1 MNSSLPLE
9 PLQNA
14 TPRVVKMRVYQFWDQ
29 LSIYLP
35 VLLMGLLALA
45 SYWLLRATPIPE
57 TPPEERELSHEPD
70 YHIQRFSVKVFDAN
84 GRIMS
89 EVFGAEGRHYPD
101 TDMLEID
108 KARIRKYSPEGQLTT
123 ATAHRVTSNGDSTE
137 FILEGDA
144 IVIRQAGKNAAG
156 KRLPR
161 LEFHGEYLR
170 VLTKWDILSSDQ
182 PVLLI
187 RDNDQ
192 MRADSLFYRGDRQSA
207 VLKGRVQVQM
217 QPR

>member
-14 TPRVVKMRVYQFWDQ
+14 VPRVVKMRFYQFWDQ

-57 TPPEERELSHEPD
+57 PPPEERELTHVPD
-70 YHIQRFSVKVFDAN
+70 YYMQRFSVKVFDAN
-84 GRIMS
+84 GRIRS
-89 EVFGAEGRHYPD
+89 EVVGSEGRHYPD
-101 TDMLEID
+101 TDTLEID
-108 KARIRKYSPEGQLTT
+108 KARIRNYSPEGQLTT
-123 ATAHRVTSNGDSTE
+123 ATAQRVTSNSDSTE